1 MLLLD
6 RSSLVYR
13 ENDAFFC
20 SFLGN
25 GPIISSAAALDDIL
39 SLHCNGT
46 YWQSLIPC
54 VVAGRLTSS

>member
-6 RSSLVYR
+6 GSSLVYR
-13 ENDAFFC
+13 EKDAFFC

-46 YWQSLIPC
+46 FLAVTHPLCGCRKIDQ
-54 VVAGRLTSS
+54 